1 MGIFTRFRDIISA
14 NMNAMLDKAED
25 PEKMIKLMIREMED
39 TLVEIKA
46 SCAGVMAGGKKVR
59 RQLEKVESQ
68 ETYWDDRARLAV
80 EKGRDDLARQAL
92 TEKRRYSHRKARL
105 EEELNEHQQM
115 IEQYQDDILQLEEK
129 LKIAR
134 DKQRMLVQRH
144 IHAQH
149 KKQAQLEI
157 RRANSTEA
165 ILKFDELEGRIER
178 MESEADLINF
188 ASRASLESE
197 LDKLTDDDEIEQEL
211 RALKQKQAASKI

>member
-211 RALKQKQAASKI
+211 RALKQKQAGSKI

>member
-14 NMNAMLDKAED
+14 NMNAMLDRAED

-46 SCAGVMAGGKKVR
+46 SCAGVMASGKKVR
-59 RQLEKVESQ
+59 RQLERVETQ
-68 ETYWDDRARLAV
+68 ETYWNDRAGLAV
-80 EKGRDDLARQAL
+80 EKGRDDLAREAL
-92 TEKRRYSHRKARL
+92 TEKRRYSQRKGRL
-105 EEELNEHQQM
+105 EEELAEHQQM
-115 IEQYQDDILQLEEK
+115 IEQYQEDILQLEEK
-129 LKIAR
+129 LKSAR

-149 KKQAQLEI
+149 KKQAQMEI

-165 ILKFDELEGRIER
+165 MLKFDELEGRIER

-188 ASRASLESE
+188 AKPSGLEAE
-197 LDKLTDDDEIEQEL
+197 LDQLAGDDEIELEL
-211 RALKQKQAASKI
+211 QALKQKRSASDI

>member
-14 NMNAMLDKAED
+14 NMNAMLDGAED

-46 SCAGVMAGGKKVR
+46 SCAGVMAGAKKVG
-59 RQLEKVESQ
+59 RQLDQVETQ
-68 ETYWDDRARLAV
+68 ETYWNDRAGLAV
-80 EKGRDDLARQAL
+80 EKGRDDLAREAL
-92 TEKRRYSHRKARL
+92 TEKRRYRQRKVRL

-129 LKIAR
+129 LKSAR

-149 KKQAQLEI
+149 KMQAQMEI
-157 RRANSTEA
+157 RRASSTEA
-165 ILKFDELEGRIER
+165 MLKFDELEGRIER
-178 MESEADLINF
+178 MESEADLVNF
-188 ASRASLESE
+188 AMRSGLETE
-197 LDKLTDDDEIEQEL
+197 LDQLAGDDEIELEL
-211 RALKQKQAASKI
+211 QALKQKRSVTKI